1 MRIFSSSAT
10 IALVKAPRKKN
21 PLAVALGEL
30 RWKGVSKAERSVI
43 MTKAITARWAK
54 RAKMG

>member
-1 MRIFSSSAT
+1 MP
-10 IALVKAPRKKN
+10 KPGKKKN

-30 RWKGVSKAERSVI
+30 RWKQVSKAERSRL
-43 MTKAITARWAK
+43 MTAAIRARWAK